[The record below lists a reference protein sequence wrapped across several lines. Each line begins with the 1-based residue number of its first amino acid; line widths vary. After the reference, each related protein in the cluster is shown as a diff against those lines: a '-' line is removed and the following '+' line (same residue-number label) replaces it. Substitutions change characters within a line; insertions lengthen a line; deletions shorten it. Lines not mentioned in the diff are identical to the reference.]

1 MLPAH
6 LEGTRKARL
15 RIYRQNGNE
24 KLSDVCPQRDKLVA
38 PSQIVGG
45 LLCIGLVNENI
56 TLIHA
61 NLI

>member
-6 LEGTRKARL
+6 LEGTSKARL
-15 RIYRQNGNE
+15 KIYRQNGDE
-24 KLSDVCPQRDKLVA
+24 KLSDVFPQRDKLMA

-45 LLCIGLVNENI
+45 LLCIALVNENI
-56 TLIHA
+56 ALIHA